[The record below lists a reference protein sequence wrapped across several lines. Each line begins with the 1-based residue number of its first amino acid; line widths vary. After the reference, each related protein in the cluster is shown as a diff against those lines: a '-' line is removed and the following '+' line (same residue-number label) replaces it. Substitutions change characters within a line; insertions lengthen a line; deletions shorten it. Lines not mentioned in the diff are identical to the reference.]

1 MIEHDH
7 VGSSFGA
14 NLGVLEFLGETE
26 EFGEGVSTVGLGV
39 EE

>member
-26 EFGEGVSTVGLGV
+26 EFGEGVQRLDSG
-39 EE
+39 